1 MRVKPLLSK
10 INPDTF
16 IEDYLQAHGV
26 DNVNL
31 YLEPDKSCLDRP
43 EDYPNMA
50 EGEMLL
56 NKAIHND
63 WRIGLLVDVDCDG
76 CCSATLIRQFL
87 NSFDIDP
94 TIYIRKGKA
103 HGLRKSATEDVVPV
117 IIDDGIQ
124 LLIVPDAGS
133 NDTPECKELLS
144 NGCQVLVLDHHK
156 IGVDNPYAV
165 VINHHLLDKWRGL
178 ETGQVYHNIQGVVEP
193 CENLNPLN
201 VALSGTGVTA
211 KFVEYCCTVWAMK
224 PPCMDD
230 LIALSTISD
239 SCDLTALENRYYVYK
254 GLGLSDNAMLNAL
267 FPGMVKRYGYTPKG
281 YSWAIA
287 PLINAVCREE
297 ETEDKYKLFD
307 AFSGHGDV
315 EAALKMCRATHRVQT
330 ERVKQAVEEIEP
342 TLDLGHKVI
351 VGFADVGLANQIGL
365 IANKFQSKYNKPTI
379 LLRQANA
386 TLWSGSLRSP
396 VDLTD
401 IINESGLGKAMGH
414 SQAAGVLVKKANLQH
429 LIDYLDKADFPLEPE
444 IDVAGCIAPK
454 QINNKLCKACENSAE
469 LWGQGLREPTFY
481 INTEIE
487 ETNVQVFEKRT
498 TTVKITVNGAD
509 FLLFMAT
516 TEQVDKLTQKGKKSL
531 SLIVTLST
539 NEWNGVVKPQGK
551 IKQFE
556 VSKVEDK
563 DESWED
569 DF

>member
-31 YLEPDKSCLDRP
+31 YLEPDESCLDRP

-56 NKAIHND
+56 NKAIHNN

-76 CCSATLIRQFL
+76 YCSATLIRQFL

-94 TIYIRKGKA
+94 TFYIRKGKA
-103 HGLRKSATEDVVPV
+103 HGLRKSVTEDIVPV

-156 IGVDNPYAV
+156 VEVGNPYAV
-165 VINHHLLDKWRGL
+165 VINHHLGKGL
-178 ETGQVYHNIQGVVEP
+178 NT
-193 CENLNPLN
+193 
-201 VALSGTGVTA
+201 ALSGTGVTA
-211 KFVEYCCTVWAMK
+211 KFIEYCCTVWAMK
-224 PPCMDD
+224 SPCMDD

-254 GLGLSDNAMLNAL
+254 GFGLSDNAMLNAL

-297 ETEDKYKLFD
+297 ETEDKYRLFD

-315 EAALKMCRATHRVQT
+315 EAALKMCRAAHRTQT

-342 TLDLGHKVI
+342 TLDLDHKVI
-351 VGFADVGLANQIGL
+351 IGFCDSGLANQIGL

-414 SQAAGVLVKKANLQH
+414 SQAAGVLVKKANLQR
-429 LIDYLDKADFPLEPE
+429 LIDYLDKADFSLDPE
-444 IDVAGCIAPK
+444 IEVAGYITTK
-454 QINNKLCKACENSAE
+454 QINNKLCKACENNDN

-481 INTEIE
+481 INAEID

-498 TTVKITVNGAD
+498 TTVKITVNSVD

-516 TEQVDKLTQKGKKSL
+516 PKQVDKLTQKGKKSL

-539 NEWNGVVKPQGK
+539 NEWNDIVKPQGK

-556 VSKVEDK
+556 VGKVEDK
-563 DESWED
+563 GESWED

>member
-43 EDYPNMA
+43 EDYLNVA

-56 NKAIHND
+56 NKAIHNN

-76 CCSATLIRQFL
+76 YCSATLIRQFL

-124 LLIVPDAGS
+124 LLIVPDSGS
-133 NDTPECKELLS
+133 NDVPECKELLS
-144 NGCQVLVLDHHK
+144 NGCQCLVLDHHK
-156 IGVDNPYAV
+156 VEVDNPYAV
-165 VINHHLLDKWRGL
+165 VINHHLGKGL
-178 ETGQVYHNIQGVVEP
+178 NT
-193 CENLNPLN
+193 
-201 VALSGTGVTA
+201 ALSGTGVTA
-211 KFVEYCCTVWAMK
+211 KFIEYCCTVWAMK

-239 SCDLTALENRYYVYK
+239 SCDLTALENRYYVHN
-254 GLGLSDNAMLNAL
+254 GLHNVQNSLIQAMLPSA
-267 FPGMVKRYGYTPKG
+267 VKRYGLTPTG
-281 YSWAIA
+281 YSWAII
-287 PLINAVCREE
+287 PLINAVCRKE
-297 ETEDKYKLFD
+297 ETDEKYELFD
-307 AFSGHGDV
+307 AFSGHGDI
-315 EAALKMCRATHRVQT
+315 ESALKMCRSAHRLQT
-330 ERVKQAVEEIEP
+330 ETVKQAVEDVEP
-342 TLDLGHKVI
+342 TLDLDHKVI
-351 VGFADVGLANQIGL
+351 IGFCDSGLANQIGL
-365 IANKFQSKYNKPTI
+365 IANKFQGKYNKPTI
-379 LLRQANA
+379 LLRQASS
-386 TLWSGSLRSP
+386 TTWSGSLRSP

-401 IINESGLGKAMGH
+401 VVNESGLSKAMGH
-414 SQAAGVLVKKANLQH
+414 NQAAGVLVRKSNLNR
-429 LIDYLDKADFPLEPE
+429 LIAYLDEVDFPLEPE
-444 IDVAGCIAPK
+444 IDVAGYIAPQ
-454 QINNKLCKACENSAE
+454 QINNKLCKACEDNAE

-481 INTEIE
+481 INAEID
-487 ETNVQVFEKRT
+487 ETNVRVFEKRT
-498 TTVKITVNGAD
+498 TTVKITVNGVD

-516 TEQVDKLTQKGKKSL
+516 PEQVDELTQKGKKNL

-556 VSKVEDK
+556 VSKAEDK
-563 DESWED
+563 NESWED

>member
-43 EDYPNMA
+43 EDYPNVA

-76 CCSATLIRQFL
+76 YCSATLIRQFL

-103 HGLRKSATEDVVPV
+103 HGLRKSTTEDVVPV

-156 IGVDNPYAV
+156 VEVDNPYAV
-165 VINHHLLDKWRGL
+165 VINHHLGKGL
-178 ETGQVYHNIQGVVEP
+178 NT
-193 CENLNPLN
+193 
-201 VALSGTGVTA
+201 ALSGTGVTA
-211 KFVEYCCTVWAMK
+211 KFIEYCCTVWAMK

-239 SCDLTALENRYYVYK
+239 SCNLTALENRYYVYK

-315 EAALKMCRATHRVQT
+315 EAALKMCRAVHRVQT

-401 IINESGLGKAMGH
+401 IINESGIAKAMGH
-414 SQAAGVLVKKANLQH
+414 NQAAGVLVKKANLQR

-444 IDVAGCIAPK
+444 IDVAGYVAPK
-454 QINNKLCKACENSAE
+454 QINNNLCKACENNND
-469 LWGQGLREPTFY
+469 LWGQGLKEPTFY
-481 INTEIE
+481 INAEID
-487 ETNVQVFEKRT
+487 ETNIQVFEKRT
-498 TTVKITVNGAD
+498 TTVKITVNGID

-516 TEQVDKLTQKGKKSL
+516 PEQVDKLTQKGKKNL

-556 VSKVEDK
+556 VGKAEDQ
-563 DESWED
+563 DESWEN

>member
-16 IEDYLQAHGV
+16 IEDYLQAHGI

-76 CCSATLIRQFL
+76 YCSATLIRQFL

-124 LLIVPDAGS
+124 LLIVPDSGS
-133 NDTPECKELLS
+133 NDVPECKELLS
-144 NGCQVLVLDHHK
+144 NGCQCLVLDHHK
-156 IGVDNPYAV
+156 VEVDNPYAV
-165 VINHHLLDKWRGL
+165 VINHHLGKGL
-178 ETGQVYHNIQGVVEP
+178 NT
-193 CENLNPLN
+193 
-201 VALSGTGVTA
+201 ALSGTGVTA
-211 KFVEYCCTVWAMK
+211 KFIEYCCTVWAMK

-287 PLINAVCREE
+287 PLINAVCRKE

-315 EAALKMCRATHRVQT
+315 EAALKMCRATHRTQT

-342 TLDLGHKVI
+342 TLDLGLKVI
-351 VGFADVGLANQIGL
+351 VGFADSELANQIGL

-414 SQAAGVLVKKANLQH
+414 SQAAGVLVKKANLQR

-444 IDVAGCIAPK
+444 IEVAGYIAPK
-454 QINNKLCKACENSAE
+454 QINNKLCKACENNDD

-481 INTEIE
+481 INVEID

-498 TTVKITVNGAD
+498 TTVKITVNGVD

-516 TEQVDKLTQKGKKSL
+516 PKQVDELTQKGKKSL

-539 NEWNGVVKPQGK
+539 NEWNGVIKPQGK

-556 VSKVEDK
+556 VGRVEDK
-563 DESWED
+563 GESWED

>member
-16 IEDYLQAHGV
+16 IEDYLQVHGV

-31 YLEPDKSCLDRP
+31 YLEPDESCLDRP

-63 WRIGLLVDVDCDG
+63 WCIGLLVDVDCDG
-76 CCSATLIRQFL
+76 YCSATLIRQFL

-156 IGVDNPYAV
+156 VEVDNPYAV
-165 VINHHLLDKWRGL
+165 VINHHLGKGL
-178 ETGQVYHNIQGVVEP
+178 NT
-193 CENLNPLN
+193 
-201 VALSGTGVTA
+201 ALSGTGVTA
-211 KFVEYCCTVWAMK
+211 KFIEYCCIVWAMK

-254 GLGLSDNAMLNAL
+254 GLGLSDNPLLNAL

-315 EAALKMCRATHRVQT
+315 EAALKMCRATHRTQT

-365 IANKFQSKYNKPTI
+365 NNFIKLIYQF
-379 LLRQANA
+379 
-386 TLWSGSLRSP
+386 
-396 VDLTD
+396 
-401 IINESGLGKAMGH
+401 IIMNH
-414 SQAAGVLVKKANLQH
+414 RH
-429 LIDYLDKADFPLEPE
+429 T
-444 IDVAGCIAPK
+444 
-454 QINNKLCKACENSAE
+454 
-469 LWGQGLREPTFY
+469 TFDS
-481 INTEIE
+481 N
-487 ETNVQVFEKRT
+487 
-498 TTVKITVNGAD
+498 
-509 FLLFMAT
+509 
-516 TEQVDKLTQKGKKSL
+516 KSL
-531 SLIVTLST
+531 TSFFTIFHACYCKVIFRQRFNHVYPSIHLR
-539 NEWNGVVKPQGK
+539 PQ
-551 IKQFE
+551 QAR
-556 VSKVEDK
+556 
-563 DESWED
+563 
-569 DF
+569 